1 MPTEGKDLE
10 IHMTWS
16 ILKDKQTSAH
26 IQNSFLKIYRN
37 LKIQILKV
45 SPKLK
50 KKSSIKVIEYQTI
63 FKKPFKMFT
72 KFFANKGK

>member
-16 ILKDKQTSAH
+16 ILKDKQISAH
-26 IQNSFLKIYRN
+26 IQNPFFKNFQELKN
-37 LKIQILKV
+37 PDTKSEPKV
-45 SPKLK
+45 K
-50 KKSSIKVIEYQTI
+50 KKTSIKVTEYQTI